1 MAAERIV
8 EHHDQGDP
16 KADRCH
22 NLQAEALRR
31 VPAPR
36 NDTAATKSSRIF
48 GMSVAAV
55 ARCDGALRLA
65 LRRSLAL
72 VDVRRPPNVIYGTS
86 IGPETGCLPQYLW
99 SP

>member
-1 MAAERIV
+1 ME
-8 EHHDQGDP
+8 QN
-16 KADRCH
+16 

-48 GMSVAAV
+48 GMLAAAA

-65 LRRSLAL
+65 LRRSLGL

-86 IGPETGCLPQYLW
+86 IGPETGCLKQNARLP
-99 SP
+99 

>member
-1 MAAERIV
+1 
-8 EHHDQGDP
+8 
-16 KADRCH
+16 
-22 NLQAEALRR
+22 
-31 VPAPR
+31 
-36 NDTAATKSSRIF
+36 
-48 GMSVAAV
+48 MSVAAV